1 MYRDKDDRPR
11 RLSLFSGLNQ
21 RSAVGESAA
30 NPLPAVALSSHTLRV
45 GTSRRQAGLG
55 RRQRWRRGGAR
66 GAWPSTRRLARGGV
80 ARRGNHHGRRP
91 ATGRHVRRGACE
103 RSAIGERAD
112 DAGGRH
118 LLLAS
123 STGVWAQAIASARAP
138 GQTSRGGPFP
148 ICHARSAFPLAPLL
162 TARARRRR
170 CAGIPPTCSRATSA
184 PCAGCRWA
192 RVPSSRAF
200 HRCTP
205 LLYRR
210 GPRVTPLDSRRA
222 AGAAGLGR
230 CRAHIREKRPGCCAN
245 PLSRGMRANDLG
257 PDANARPA
265 PWLCLRSG

>member
-80 ARRGNHHGRRP
+80 ARRGNHHGRRL
-91 ATGRHVRRGACE
+91 AAGRHVRR
-103 RSAIGERAD
+103 
-112 DAGGRH
+112 
-118 LLLAS
+118 
-123 STGVWAQAIASARAP
+123 GVWAQAIASARAP

-200 HRCTP
+200 HRRTP
-205 LLYRR
+205 LLSRR

-230 CRAHIREKRPGCCAN
+230 CRAHIREK
-245 PLSRGMRANDLG
+245 
-257 PDANARPA
+257 
-265 PWLCLRSG
+265 

>member
-80 ARRGNHHGRRP
+80 ARRGNHHGRRT
-91 ATGRHVRRGACE
+91 AAGRHVRR
-103 RSAIGERAD
+103 
-112 DAGGRH
+112 
-118 LLLAS
+118 
-123 STGVWAQAIASARAP
+123 GVWAQAIASARAP

-200 HRCTP
+200 HRRTP
-205 LLYRR
+205 LLSRR

-265 PWLCLRSG
+265 PWLCLRS